1 MDPNNPVVRLCVRG
15 MQAEADG
22 RADQAA
28 GIFTAAWE
36 AAGDDYERC
45 IASHYVARHQPNPT
59 ATLEWNARCLALAD
73 AVGDERVAGFYPS
86 LHLNLGRA
94 SEDLGRLDE
103 ARDHYAAAEGTFA
116 VLPADG
122 YGAMVRS
129 AVVRGLLRVGAVD
142 ARAADAGAADAG
154 EGLAGDAR

>member
-1 MDPNNPVVRLCVRG
+1 MDPNNAVVTLCVQG

-22 RADQAA
+22 DPGRAAR
-28 GIFTAAWE
+28 IFTAAWE

-45 IASHYVARHQPNPT
+45 IAAHYVARHQPNPA

-86 LHLNLGRA
+86 LYLNLGKA

-116 VLPADG
+116 VLPGDG

-129 AVVRGLLRVGAVD
+129 AVVRGLLRVGA
-142 ARAADAGAADAG
+142 AGAGGAVQ
-154 EGLAGDAR
+154 